1 MVEQSPKILASERK
15 TKTKNKQK
23 NNNNNTVNS
32 CVPASFHSMEVML
45 RVAPSMS
52 AKA

>member
-1 MVEQSPKILASERK
+1 MVEQSPKILVSERK
-15 TKTKNKQK
+15 TKTKNKRK
-23 NNNNNTVNS
+23 NNITVNS

-45 RVAPSMS
+45 RVAPSTS